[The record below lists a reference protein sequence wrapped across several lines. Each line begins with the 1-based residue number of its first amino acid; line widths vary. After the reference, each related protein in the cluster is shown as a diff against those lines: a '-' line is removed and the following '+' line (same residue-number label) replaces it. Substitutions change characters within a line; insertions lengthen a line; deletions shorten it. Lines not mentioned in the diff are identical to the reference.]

1 MGIFTQ
7 SRLHTYP
14 QGFHLHF
21 CHTMSYRNLKGPF
34 RSLHTHSCAMRYLL
48 PTNLS
53 LMSDLSYALDN
64 LLTNYLTRLYQS
76 YILYSLIKPYMT
88 YMTLYPLETAQKLS
102 RCRR

>member
-14 QGFHLHF
+14 SNYTSVIQ
-21 CHTMSYRNLKGPF
+21 CHIAILRVPSDHSTP
-34 RSLHTHSCAMRYLL
+34 THALCAISFL
-48 PTNLS
+48 LS

-64 LLTNYLTRLYQS
+64 LLTNYPTRLYQS

-88 YMTLYPLETAQKLS
+88 YMTLYIP
-102 RCRR
+102 